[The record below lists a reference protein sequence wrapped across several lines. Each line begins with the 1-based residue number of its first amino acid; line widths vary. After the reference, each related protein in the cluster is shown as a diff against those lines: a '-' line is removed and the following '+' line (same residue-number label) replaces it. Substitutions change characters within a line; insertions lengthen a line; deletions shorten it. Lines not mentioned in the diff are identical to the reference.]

1 MWTQRVDGVLRL
13 SFDEKR
19 KKRKPRQEQ
28 VPDPKILI
36 AIKEGETELYL
47 NPSNSKTKKLS
58 RSAGALATLSD
69 VLQKMEYNPRSGLN
83 SLCFFCQQTFE
94 QIEQVPVFPVK
105 TESLGFIS
113 LKVQQTKGVWG
124 ILWPMRSQLLL

>member
-28 VPDPKILI
+28 IPDPKILI

-69 VLQKMEYNPRSGLN
+69 VLQKMEYNPRTGLN
-83 SLCFFCQQTFE
+83 LNLCF
-94 QIEQVPVFPVK
+94 
-105 TESLGFIS
+105 
-113 LKVQQTKGVWG
+113 
-124 ILWPMRSQLLL
+124 SQLTFVQIHKSESATKLG

>member
-83 SLCFFCQQTFE
+83 SLCVFCQQTFL
-94 QIEQVPVFPVK
+94 QIEQILVFSVK
-105 TESLGFIS
+105 TGS
-113 LKVQQTKGVWG
+113 
-124 ILWPMRSQLLL
+124 